1 MNTDVNKL
9 VKECENKTSWKNVKS
24 LFHSFTDNFDDYKKF
39 IADNKLEGGDIDKFI
54 EICNIKIERAKTLLS
69 DVATVLGFDITA
81 ISIIL
86 ALSFEEG
93 KMTKTSTPF
102 MTMLGK
108 YGIPFNLFFTIL
120 ILGAFVGILM
130 LVHHR
135 THIHAWSAFKEAAIL
150 NEKYSLERNKKC

>member
-1 MNTDVNKL
+1 MIVDELVNA
-9 VKECENKTSWKNVKS
+9 CENKTSWKNVKS

-39 IADNKLEGGDIDKFI
+39 IADNKLEGEDIDKFI

-81 ISIIL
+81 ISVIL
-86 ALSFEEG
+86 GLSFKQGELPE
-93 KMTKTSTPF
+93 KPF
-102 MTMLGK
+102 NSILKGT
-108 YGIPFNLFFTIL
+108 YGIQFSLFFAVL
-120 ILGAFVGILM
+120 LLGLFVGVLM

-150 NEKYSLERNKKC
+150 NEKYSTKREPKNADP